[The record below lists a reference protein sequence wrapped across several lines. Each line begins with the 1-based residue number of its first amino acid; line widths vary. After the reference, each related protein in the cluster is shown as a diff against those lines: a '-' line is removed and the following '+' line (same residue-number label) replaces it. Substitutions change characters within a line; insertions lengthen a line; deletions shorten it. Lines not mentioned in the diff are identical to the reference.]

1 MGGRWPVVAPRW
13 SRRWWAARWTPAR
26 PRTWA
31 DTRKRWGIALVGQR
45 NIICWVKSRISKGC
59 RRAIETVWP
68 SKWYFNTMLFPF
80 RSSGIQFHKLIIFIF
95 ILVDISRMFGN
106 GISWWW
112 DVDKRLLRWIGVHG
126 SDHDDFGD
134 VGDFV
139 SFAFYIHADM
149 SWYYRLSWKASISSL
164 MIVGHN
170 HILVV
175 MMVLSHHWWWWWWL
189 DRLVQ
194 GKPALS
200 VLCPVQHHHHH
211 HPRLRQLTNV
221 EYYLFWLRQ
230 WKAVFLNLIFDWTST
245 LKSTDSL
252 SSTDKRMLISL
263 RSSTSSELCQI
274 YANP

>member
-1 MGGRWPVVAPRW
+1 MVMRCWQ
-13 SRRWWAARWTPAR
+13 TP
-26 PRTWA
+26 
-31 DTRKRWGIALVGQR
+31 
-45 NIICWVKSRISKGC
+45 S
-59 RRAIETVWP
+59 
-68 SKWYFNTMLFPF
+68 
-80 RSSGIQFHKLIIFIF
+80 
-95 ILVDISRMFGN
+95 
-106 GISWWW
+106 
-112 DVDKRLLRWIGVHG
+112 RWIGVHG

-221 EYYLFWLRQ
+221 EYYLLWLQCNERLYFLIWYLIGRALWSQPTPYQVLIKECLNIFTIIHFVRFMPNICESVTFCQSRIKAGFRQ
-230 WKAVFLNLIFDWTST
+230 IWKSKHTIEGEKPKFTLNFY
-245 LKSTDSL
+245 L
-252 SSTDKRMLISL
+252 SKT
-263 RSSTSSELCQI
+263 
-274 YANP
+274 